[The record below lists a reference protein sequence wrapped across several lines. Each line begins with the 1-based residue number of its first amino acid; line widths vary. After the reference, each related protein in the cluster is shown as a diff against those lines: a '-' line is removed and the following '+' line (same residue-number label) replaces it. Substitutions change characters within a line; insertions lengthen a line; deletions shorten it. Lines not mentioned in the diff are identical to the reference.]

1 MQDIDIDPEKREGLL
16 RQAALGG
23 EEAIEG
29 LTLRPMT
36 NGTLSLWRELALLN
50 EGYRKE
56 SSFSVYSMVF
66 LQSQPQSKIR
76 ASFSD
81 PSKLLPEVFD
91 FMESRPLGDLKNF
104 REWYDRQ
111 IEMIVASTIKS
122 DPVLTGTGEGP
133 KV

>member
-1 MQDIDIDPEKREGLL
+1 MQEIDIDPEKREGLL

-23 EEAIEG
+23 EEVIEG

-36 NGTLSLWRELALLN
+36 NGTLSLWRELAVLN
-50 EGYRKE
+50 DGYRKE

-66 LQSQPQSKIR
+66 LQSQPQEKIR

-81 PSKLLPEVFD
+81 PSKLLPDIFD
-91 FMESRPLGDLKNF
+91 FMESRPLGDIKHF
-104 REWYDRQ
+104 RTWYDRQ

-122 DPVLTGTGEGP
+122 DSALATAGESP
-133 KV
+133 KA